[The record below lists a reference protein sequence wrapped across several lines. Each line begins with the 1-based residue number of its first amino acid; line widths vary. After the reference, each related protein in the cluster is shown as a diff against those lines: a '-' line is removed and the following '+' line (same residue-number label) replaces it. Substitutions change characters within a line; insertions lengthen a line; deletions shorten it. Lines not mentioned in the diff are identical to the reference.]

1 MNDSFDWE
9 YSDNY
14 DLPTRSDVERWQEE
28 KRESEQLDK
37 EDFSYSVPF

>member
-14 DLPTRSDVERWQEE
+14 DLPTRADVERWQEE
-28 KRESEQLDK
+28 NRESSQDER